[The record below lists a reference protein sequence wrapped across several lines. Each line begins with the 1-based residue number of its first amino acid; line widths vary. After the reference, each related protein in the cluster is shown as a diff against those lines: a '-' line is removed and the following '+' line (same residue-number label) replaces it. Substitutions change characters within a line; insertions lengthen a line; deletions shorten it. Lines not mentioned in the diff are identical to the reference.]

1 MKLKFDIHYTL
12 IYVDRQTDGH
22 GKALC
27 NHVYQ
32 QKKQKS
38 KDSFESY
45 EIIYLISPGIKVIS

>member
-1 MKLKFDIHYTL
+1 MWT
-12 IYVDRQTDGH
+12 DRRTDGQREGH

-38 KDSFESY
+38 EDSFESY
-45 EIIYLISPGIKVIS
+45 EIIYLISLGIKVIS